1 MLLRT
6 LLDLLQ
12 ENPGFNP
19 TQVVAA
25 NLSLP
30 EPNNPNA
37 DPYLSAAQRTSFTR
51 ELLRQMRT
59 IPGIELAA
67 ITSDLPTTNR
77 RLKDAQAIDAL
88 SIEDRPVDSSLDLRA
103 ERIRISPD
111 YFKVMQA
118 PLLRGRELEL
128 GGSAR
133 YSPPNR

>member
-1 MLLRT
+1 LLLRT

-37 DPYLSAAQRTSFTR
+37 DPYLSAAQRTSFAR

-67 ITSDLPTTNR
+67 ITSDLPTTNL
-77 RLKDAQAIDAL
+77 RLKDA
-88 SIEDRPVDSSLDLRA
+88 
-103 ERIRISPD
+103 
-111 YFKVMQA
+111 
-118 PLLRGRELEL
+118 
-128 GGSAR
+128 
-133 YSPPNR
+133 